1 MSKTYRPWNPDQPW
15 LLPPSPK
22 QWLPEGD
29 LVYFVM
35 DVVRELDI
43 SAITHYYERSDRGF
57 PPYHPRMMCMLLLY
71 SYCYGAFSSRRI
83 QARCERDAGY
93 RVIVGTDIPDFRT
106 ISDFRKIHL
115 KALSGLFLQV
125 LALCREAGL
134 VKLGH
139 VALDGTKIKANA
151 SRHKA
156 MSYDRMKQD
165 EQRLQKEIDA
175 LLEQAEQV
183 DREEDSKFGN
193 RRGDELPAELAR
205 RESRLKKIRQ
215 AKAAL
220 EERARAKS
228 QEEKARKAPPKGSS
242 GQPPESSAGEPAS
255 AEPQGKSTPVVP
267 DDKAQYNFT
276 DPTSSIMKANNKGW
290 DQCGNAQA
298 VVDGENQIIL
308 AGDVTNQA
316 NDKRQ
321 VQPMMGQAI
330 ENIEA
335 TQSPEEEAA
344 IGAASM
350 DSGYF
355 SEENIG
361 WLEEHEIDGYVAT
374 ERIKHNERV
383 PEAPRGRPPADLT
396 AKEKMARKRR
406 TKKGRA
412 TYARRKSIV
421 EPVFGQIKRCR
432 GFVQFLLRGMEKMRG
447 EWSLVCLTH
456 NLLKLFRARLALAT

>member
-1 MSKTYRPWNPDQPW
+1 MGKTYRPWNPDQHW

-22 QWLPEGD
+22 DWLPEGD
-29 LVYFVM
+29 LVYFVL
-35 DVVRELDI
+35 DVVRQLEL
-43 SAITHYYERSDRGF
+43 AVITGYYERSDRGF
-57 PPYHPRMMCMLLLY
+57 PPYHPRMMVTLLLY
-71 SYCYGAFSSRRI
+71 SYCNGVFSSRRI
-83 QARCERDAGY
+83 QQRGERDAAY
-93 RVIVGTDIPDFRT
+93 RVIVGADVPDFRT

-125 LALCREAGL
+125 LGLCREAGL

-139 VALDGTKIKANA
+139 VSLDGTKIKASA

-156 MSYDRMKQD
+156 MSYGRMKEE
-165 EQRLQKEIDA
+165 EQRLREEIDA
-175 LLEQAEQV
+175 LLGQAEKV
-183 DREEDSKFGN
+183 DAEEDQKFGP
-193 RRGDELPAELAR
+193 RRGDELPEELAR
-205 RESRLKKIRQ
+205 RASRLKKIQQ

-220 EERARAKS
+220 EARAKAKA
-228 QEEKARKAPPKGSS
+228 EAEARKARAQAP
-242 GQPPESSAGEPAS
+242 QIPPEEPLGQKGPAP
-255 AEPQGKSTPVVP
+255 AVP
-267 DDKAQYNFT
+267 EDKAQYNFT

-298 VVDGENQIIL
+298 VVEGSNQVIV
-308 AGDVTNQA
+308 AADVTAEA

-330 ENIEA
+330 ENIRK
-335 TQSPEEEAA
+335 T
-344 IGAASM
+344 GAQEKIRSGSM

-361 WLEEHEIDGYVAT
+361 WLEDHEIDGYVAT
-374 ERIKHNERV
+374 ERIKHHERV
-383 PEAPRGRPPADLT
+383 PEVSRGRPPADLT
-396 AKEKMARKRR
+396 AKEKMARKLR

-412 TYARRKSIV
+412 TYAKRKTIV

-432 GFVQFLLRGMEKMRG
+432 GFVQFLLRGIEKMRG

-456 NLLKLFRARLALAT
+456 NLLKLFRSQTAALG

>member
-1 MSKTYRPWNPDQPW
+1 MSKTYRPWNPDQQW
-15 LLPPSPK
+15 LLPPSPRD
-22 QWLPEGD
+22 WLPEGD

-35 DVVRELDI
+35 DVVGQLDL
-43 SAITHYYERSDRGF
+43 SAITDYYERSDRGY
-57 PPYHPRMMCMLLLY
+57 PPYHPRMMVTLLLY
-71 SYCYGAFSSRRI
+71 SYCNGVFSSRRI
-83 QARCERDAGY
+83 QRRCERDAAY
-93 RVIVGTDIPDFRT
+93 RVILGADVPDFRT

-115 KALSGLFLQV
+115 KALSGLFVGV
-125 LALCREAGL
+125 LGLCREAGL

-156 MSYDRMKQD
+156 MSYGRMNEE
-165 EQRLQKEIDA
+165 EQRLKGEIDA
-175 LLEQAEQV
+175 LLQQAEQV
-183 DREEDSKFGN
+183 DAEEDRKLGN

-205 RESRLKKIRQ
+205 RESRLKKIQQ

-220 EERARAKS
+220 EARAK
-228 QEEKARKAPPKGSS
+228 ERAEAEKARR
-242 GQPPESSAGEPAS
+242 EPAKGPEDPS
-255 AEPQGKSTPVVP
+255 ARKEEPGKSVPVVP
-267 DDKAQYNFT
+267 EDKAQYNFT

-298 VVDGENQIIL
+298 VVDGADQIIV
-308 AGDVTNQA
+308 AADVTNQA

-321 VQPMMGQAI
+321 VQPMLAQAVA
-330 ENIEA
+330 NIEK
-335 TQSPEEEAA
+335 TGTEADQK
-344 IGAASM
+344 IRAASM

-355 SEENIG
+355 SEENIQ
-361 WLEEHEIDGYVAT
+361 WLEGRKIEGYVAT

-383 PEAPRGRPPADLT
+383 PEVPRGRRPADLT
-396 AKEKMARKRR
+396 AKEKMARKLR

-412 TYARRKSIV
+412 IYARRKTIV

-432 GFVQFLLRGMEKMRG
+432 GFVQFLLRGIDKMRG

-456 NLLKLFRARLALAT
+456 NLLKLFGARLATTG